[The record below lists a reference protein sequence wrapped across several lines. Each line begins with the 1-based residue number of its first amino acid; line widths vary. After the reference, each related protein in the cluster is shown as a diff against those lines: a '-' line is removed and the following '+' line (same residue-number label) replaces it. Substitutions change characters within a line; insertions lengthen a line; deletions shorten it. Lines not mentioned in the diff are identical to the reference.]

1 MFSKNGSIYFCLIF
15 ILDQFFISGMI
26 ISSSMLVSFC
36 VSNYKSIKDE
46 IYFSME
52 PSEDSFKSNLEQD
65 IIKVASIYGANASGK
80 SNFVESFRCFK
91 SLIIDGQVTKD
102 TCVPFKF
109 TTGRLPTTFRL
120 SFEKDGLFTYMLTIL
135 EGKVQNE
142 ALCKDSK

>member
-1 MFSKNGSIYFCLIF
+1 
-15 ILDQFFISGMI
+15 
-26 ISSSMLVSFC
+26 
-36 VSNYKSIKDE
+36 
-46 IYFSME
+46 ME
-52 PSEDSFKSNLEQD
+52 PSEENVQSDLEQD

-80 SNFVESFRCFK
+80 SNFVESLSCFK
-91 SLIIDGQVTKD
+91 SLIIDGQVSKG

-120 SFEKDGLFTYMLTIL
+120 SFVNGSSYTYVLTIL